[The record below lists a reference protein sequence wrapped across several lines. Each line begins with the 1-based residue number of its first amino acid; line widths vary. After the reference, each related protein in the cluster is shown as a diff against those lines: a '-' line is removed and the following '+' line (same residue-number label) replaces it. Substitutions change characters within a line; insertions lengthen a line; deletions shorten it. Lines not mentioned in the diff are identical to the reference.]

1 MLHRHLAAALVLAAA
16 ALPATAATV
25 KVTVGGADLV
35 FTPQTVNLQ
44 TGDTVTWTNAGGGH
58 NVVADDGSF
67 SNAVSGSA
75 WSFSHTFAAAGTFGY
90 HCSVHGS
97 PGGGMFG
104 TIVVADAGG
113 GGGGGSDQPGTLGFS
128 LAAYSVNEG
137 AGTATIAVQRT
148 GGDDGAVSVQY
159 AATAGTA
166 TAGQDFNPTSGTLS
180 WADQDDA
187 TKTFTVRVINDT
199 VVEPSETVLLALS
212 NATGGATLTA
222 GHATATL
229 TILDNDTGGGG
240 GGGGGGPLAAPS
252 NLQATAVSTGEI
264 DLTWNDNSNNE
275 TGFSVERRTVDTTYE
290 VVATVG
296 PNTRSAAVTG
306 LDAGSFSL
314 FRVRAT
320 GSGSTFSP
328 YTTEA
333 ASATLA
339 TPAPCVPGANTLCV
353 NNNRFKIEVAFNS
366 SAGGGSGFAVPLAS
380 APASGLFYF
389 FDPTN
394 IEMLIKVLNACVPP
408 FNHYWVY
415 FAATTNVEFA
425 TVVTDTQNGQTRA
438 YFNPLNRAAVPVQ
451 DGNAFA
457 TCP

>member
-16 ALPATAATV
+16 TFPATAATV

-35 FTPQTVNLQ
+35 FTPQTVSLQ
-44 TGDTVTWTNAGGGH
+44 AGDTVTWTNAGGGH
-58 NVVADDGSF
+58 NVMADDGSF
-67 SNAVSGSA
+67 SNAVSSSG

-90 HCSVHGS
+90 HCAVHGS
-97 PGGGMFG
+97 PGSGMFG
-104 TIVVADAGG
+104 TVVVADAGG
-113 GGGGGSDQPGTLGFS
+113 GGGGGTDQPGTLGFS
-128 LAAYSVNEG
+128 LAGYSVNEG

-180 WADQDDA
+180 WADHDDA

-199 VVEPSETVLLALS
+199 TVEPSETVLLALS

-222 GHATATL
+222 GRATATL

-240 GGGGGGPLAAPS
+240 GGGGALAAPS

-275 TGFSVERRTVDTTYE
+275 TGFSVERRTVTTTYE

-306 LDAGSFSL
+306 LDPGSFSL

-333 ASATLA
+333 AAATLA
-339 TPAPCVPGANTLCV
+339 TPAPCVPGVNTLCV
-353 NNNRFKIEVAFNS
+353 NNDRFKIEVAFNS
-366 SAGGGSGFAVPLAS
+366 SAGSGSGFAVPLAS

-438 YFNPLNRAAVPVQ
+438 YFNPLNRTAVPVQ